1 LFYLLS
7 ISIPLSI
14 MPLFTP
20 LNISN
25 SYLVKELNIHNVNNK
40 IIKDAFKDA
49 LSFTNPLE
57 SLPRE

>member
-1 LFYLLS
+1 
-7 ISIPLSI
+7 

-25 SYLVKELNIHNVNNK
+25 SYLVKELNIYNINNK

-49 LSFTNPLE
+49 LSFTNPLK

>member
-1 LFYLLS
+1 
-7 ISIPLSI
+7 
-14 MPLFTP
+14 MPLFIP

-25 SYLVKELNIHNVNNK
+25 SYLVKELNIYNINDK

-57 SLPRE
+57 YLSRK

>member
-1 LFYLLS
+1 
-7 ISIPLSI
+7 

-20 LNISN
+20 LNIFN
-25 SYLVKELNIHNVNNK
+25 SYLVKELNIYNVNNK

-49 LSFTNPLE
+49 LSFTNSLE

>member
-1 LFYLLS
+1 
-7 ISIPLSI
+7 

-25 SYLVKELNIHNVNNK
+25 SYLVKEPNIRDVNNK

-49 LSFTNPLE
+49 LSFTNPFR
-57 SLPRE
+57 SLPKE

>member
-1 LFYLLS
+1 
-7 ISIPLSI
+7 

-20 LNISN
+20 LNISK
-25 SYLVKELNIHNVNNK
+25 SYLVKEPNIRNVNNK

-57 SLPRE
+57 SLPKE